1 MKISTVLEKG
11 KPVFSF
17 EFFPPKTPE
26 GVLHLFETIEQLK
39 PLSPSFVSVTYGAG
53 GSTRELTVDLVR
65 RIKNELG
72 IEAMAHLTCVGA
84 GKDEIDHVLY
94 RLKEF
99 GIENVLA
106 LRGDPQNG
114 QGAFVVPS
122 DGFSYA
128 SELTAHIRK
137 NFNFSLGGACYPE
150 GHIECGTTGRG
161 HGSTGGRD
169 LKKDLEHLRMK
180 VEAGVD
186 FMITQLFFD
195 NNYFFEFVERA
206 HKSGIRIPIIPGIM
220 PITNVNQVKRFTK
233 MCGASIPNVLLSEL
247 ESVEQDSA
255 AVTKIGVR
263 HATEQ
268 CQNLL
273 KQFAPGIHFYTLN
286 KSSAT
291 KAILESLVA
300 LGYVKK

>member
-1 MKISTVLEKG
+1 MKISTVLKQG

-26 GVLHLFETIEQLK
+26 GVHNLFATIAHLK

-72 IEAMAHLTCVGA
+72 IEAMAHLTCTGA
-84 GKDEIDHVLY
+84 GREEIDKVLNQ
-94 RLKEF
+94 LQDF

-114 QGAFVVPS
+114 QADFVIPA

-137 NFNFSLGGACYPE
+137 KFNFSLGGACYPE
-150 GHIECGTTGRG
+150 GHIEC
-161 HGSTGGRD
+161 RD
-169 LKKDLEHLRMK
+169 LKRDLEHLKIK
-180 VEAGVD
+180 VDEGVD
-186 FMITQLFFD
+186 FIITQLFFE
-195 NNYFFEFVERA
+195 NKYFFEFIDRA
-206 HKSGIRIPIIPGIM
+206 GKAGIRIPIIPGIM

-233 MCGASIPNVLLSEL
+233 MCGASLPKALLLEL
-247 ESVEQDSA
+247 ESVEADGE
-255 AVTKIGVR
+255 AVTKIGIR

-268 CQNLL
+268 CRNLL
-273 KQFAPGIHFYTLN
+273 KQGAPGIHFYTLN

-291 KAILESLVA
+291 KAILESLED
-300 LGYVKK
+300 LRG

>member
-1 MKISTVLEKG
+1 MKISTVLAKG

-26 GVLHLFETIEQLK
+26 GVLHLFETIGHLK

-84 GKDEIDHVLY
+84 GKDEIDKVLY
-94 RLKEF
+94 KLKDF

-106 LRGDPQNG
+106 LRGDPTNG
-114 QGAFVVPS
+114 QGTFVKHT

-128 SELTAHIRK
+128 SDLTAHIRK
-137 NFNFSLGGACYPE
+137 KFNFSLGGACHPE
-150 GHIECGTTGRG
+150 GHIECRN
-161 HGSTGGRD
+161 
-169 LKKDLEHLRMK
+169 LEKDLENLKIK
-180 VEAGVD
+180 VGEGID
-186 FMITQLFFD
+186 FIITQLFFD
-195 NNYFFEFVERA
+195 NSYFFDFVERA
-206 HKSGIRIPIIPGIM
+206 KNAGIHIPIIPGIM

-233 MCGASIPNVLLSEL
+233 MCGASIPQALLLEL
-247 ESVEQDSA
+247 ESVEEDSE

-268 CQNLL
+268 CRDLL
-273 KQFAPGIHFYTLN
+273 KQSAPGIHFYTLN
-286 KSSAT
+286 KSLAT
-291 KAILESLVA
+291 KAILESLKDLRENAIKDSATKVHQ
-300 LGYVKK
+300 